1 MKLLE
6 LLKAET
12 MCQLSLHP
20 NNGSFS
26 MKPEAVLWLSPDP
39 VFSNSKGSRVWV
51 RNKHFKV
58 MQTLKQLLACDI
70 GQITWALPAPAALSD
85 PGVGAEGGQLEELIM
100 PFFFFFFF
108 PLGLKRVSI
117 YWVLITEL
125 GPYRLP
131 NITPIA
137 TKNKP
142 PSAKPNRLFFET

>member
-100 PFFFFFFF
+100 PFFFFLFSFRIKTCEY
-108 PLGLKRVSI
+108 LLSADHRAWSI
-117 YWVLITEL
+117 QDH
-125 GPYRLP
+125 